1 MLARPVR
8 SAATL
13 PWSATA
19 PASSATLAARPA
31 DAAKSSEGAG
41 PLCNTRCNRTCG
53 ERRSSRT
60 RKADSEA
67 DFLTHVILHR
77 SAKHPSYPTA
87 RSKLD
92 IVVTWLLRSI
102 THIAEI
108 VVKNLT
114 ISYASRK
121 PRVTYGRFAGDFERR
136 VRQRVFESH
145 VNTCEGKCV
154 ENAVALPSFAMT
166 CFSNEMRVRAA
177 SGCS

>member
-1 MLARPVR
+1 MQLRAAKVLARIATRDATEPAE
-8 SAATL
+8 SAAARELAKQT
-13 PWSATA
+13 PKPT
-19 PASSATLAARPA
+19 SSRMSFCIAAR
-31 DAAKSSEGAG
+31 ST
-41 PLCNTRCNRTCG
+41 N
-53 ERRSSRT
+53 
-60 RKADSEA
+60 
-67 DFLTHVILHR
+67 F
-77 SAKHPSYPTA
+77 SYPTA

-92 IVVTWLLRSI
+92 IVVTRLLRSI

-166 CFSNEMRVRAA
+166 CFSNEMRVSAA

>member
-1 MLARPVR
+1 MQQNLAEEPQ
-8 SAATL
+8 L
-13 PWSATA
+13 
-19 PASSATLAARPA
+19 ASSQSRL
-31 DAAKSSEGAG
+31 
-41 PLCNTRCNRTCG
+41 
-53 ERRSSRT
+53 RSRLPHACHFASQR
-60 RKADSEA
+60 EA
-67 DFLTHVILHR
+67 PTNF
-77 SAKHPSYPTA
+77 SYLLA
-87 RSKLD
+87 RSKFD
-92 IVVTWLLRSI
+92 IVVTRLLRSI

-136 VRQRVFESH
+136 VRQRLFESH

-166 CFSNEMRVRAA
+166 RFSNEMRVRAA

>member
-1 MLARPVR
+1 VRHLRRDQRMQLRAAKVLVRFATRDATEILRRRRELASSQSRLR
-8 SAATL
+8 SRLPHAYHFASQREAAT
-13 PWSATA
+13 
-19 PASSATLAARPA
+19 
-31 DAAKSSEGAG
+31 
-41 PLCNTRCNRTCG
+41 
-53 ERRSSRT
+53 
-60 RKADSEA
+60 
-67 DFLTHVILHR
+67 DF
-77 SAKHPSYPTA
+77 SYPTA

-92 IVVTWLLRSI
+92 IVVTRLLRSI

-136 VRQRVFESH
+136 VRQRLFESH

-166 CFSNEMRVRAA
+166 RFSNEMRVRAA

>member
-1 MLARPVR
+1 MQQ
-8 SAATL
+8 
-13 PWSATA
+13 
-19 PASSATLAARPA
+19 
-31 DAAKSSEGAG
+31 KSCGGAV
-41 PLCNTRCNRTCG
+41 C
-53 ERRSSRT
+53 SRA

-77 SAKHPSYPTA
+77 SAKHPPIFPIRLA
-87 RSKLD
+87 RSKFD
-92 IVVTWLLRSI
+92 IVVTRLLRSI

-166 CFSNEMRVRAA
+166 RFSNEMRVRAA

>member
-1 MLARPVR
+1 MQRAMQQNLRRTPQ
-8 SAATL
+8 L
-13 PWSATA
+13 
-19 PASSATLAARPA
+19 ASSQSKLRSRLPHACHFASQREVPTNF
-31 DAAKSSEGAG
+31 SS
-41 PLCNTRCNRTCG
+41 
-53 ERRSSRT
+53 
-60 RKADSEA
+60 
-67 DFLTHVILHR
+67 
-77 SAKHPSYPTA
+77 PTA

-166 CFSNEMRVRAA
+166 RFSNEVRVRAA
-177 SGCS
+177 SVCS

>member
-1 MLARPVR
+1 MQQKSCGGA
-8 SAATL
+8 
-13 PWSATA
+13 
-19 PASSATLAARPA
+19 ASSRA
-31 DAAKSSEGAG
+31 
-41 PLCNTRCNRTCG
+41 
-53 ERRSSRT
+53 

-67 DFLTHVILHR
+67 DFLTHIILHR
-77 SAKHPSYPTA
+77 SAKHPTNFSYPTA

-92 IVVTWLLRSI
+92 IVVTRLLRSI

-114 ISYASRK
+114 MSYASRK

-136 VRQRVFESH
+136 VRQRLLESR

-166 CFSNEMRVRAA
+166 RISNEMRVRAA